1 MIKFNKDNPTEW
13 KWAGMWLSDF
23 NSETDSKIIN
33 AVKSKF
39 PETESDNIFVSFEI
53 YSDEELQAHDF
64 GFNVCLH
71 NMITRNKSGAKD
83 FVMPDASTFA
93 EKSEVLAFDYV
104 SNRMEKIS
112 L

>member
-23 NSETDSKIIN
+23 NLETDERVTN
-33 AVKSKF
+33 AVKAKF
-39 PETESDNIFVSFEI
+39 PETESDNIFVAFEI
-53 YSDEELQAHDF
+53 YSEEELQEHGF
-64 GFNVCLH
+64 GYNVCLH

-83 FVMPDASTFA
+83 FVMPDASIFA
-93 EKSEVLAFDYV
+93 EKAEVMAYDYV
-104 SNRMEKIS
+104 SNRTERIS